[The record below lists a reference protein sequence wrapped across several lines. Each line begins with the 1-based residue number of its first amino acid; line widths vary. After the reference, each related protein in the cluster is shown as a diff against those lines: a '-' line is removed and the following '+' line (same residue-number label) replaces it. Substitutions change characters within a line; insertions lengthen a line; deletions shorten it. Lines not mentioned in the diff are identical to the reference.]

1 MCFAIGFFYEDFVDI
16 ELKRVQAYNEW
27 YRQKVLIVSRFLISI
42 SVRHMKKNNIIDNV
56 LVTCLS
62 VVLISSIIFVGCS
75 NDTKDTETTE
85 VVKATEDS
93 EVEDVENEETTE
105 ADADS
110 IIAVVDDFF
119 KQGYYIK

>member
-1 MCFAIGFFYEDFVDI
+1 
-16 ELKRVQAYNEW
+16 
-27 YRQKVLIVSRFLISI
+27 
-42 SVRHMKKNNIIDNV
+42 MKKNNIIDNV